1 MKLTGIGIL
10 KWNGDETPI
19 FLGMAVD
26 VMSFGYF
33 QRGAVKEGLHF
44 LARTI
49 VQRTQPGQRQSVK
62 SEGYMSHVHVR
73 DYGLAGVV
81 VCDEEYPVTA
91 AFSIIT
97 KVLDQFVAENGDGW
111 KDVLSDVEIANV
123 ILEPALSKYQDH
135 TQADK
140 LAKIQKDLDETKI
153 VLHQT
158 IESVLKRGEKLDDL
172 VDKSADLGLASQMFY
187 KQAKKTNSCCNYA

>member
-1 MKLTGIGIL
+1 M
-10 KWNGDETPI
+10 
-19 FLGMAVD
+19 
-26 VMSFGYF
+26 
-33 QRGAVKEGLHF
+33 KEGLHF

-97 KVLDQFVAENGDGW
+97 KVLDQFVAESGDGW

-123 ILEPALSKYQDH
+123 ILEPALSKYQVRLH
-135 TQADK
+135 LHALLQRRPCVLMWHGAAD
-140 LAKIQKDLDETKI
+140 
-153 VLHQT
+153 
-158 IESVLKRGEKLDDL
+158 
-172 VDKSADLGLASQMFY
+172 ADMSRSLFPSISRPSPLSPL
-187 KQAKKTNSCCNYA
+187 